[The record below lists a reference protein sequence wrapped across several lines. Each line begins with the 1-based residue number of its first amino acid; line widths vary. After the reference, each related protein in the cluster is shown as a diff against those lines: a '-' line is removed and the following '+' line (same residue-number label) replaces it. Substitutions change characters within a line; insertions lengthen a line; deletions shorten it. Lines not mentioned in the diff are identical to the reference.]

1 MAAVF
6 DFDGVRFQYPENW
19 TLERGEIEGGWS
31 VSVES
36 RDTAFFTLSYHS
48 DERDIAALADSALAA
63 LRDEYPALEADSA
76 LETIA
81 GVPAVGHDVRFISL
95 DLTNTAWI
103 RSLACEDGCVLI
115 LCEIN
120 DLEWAKNGPV
130 LKAICASLTVED

>member
-1 MAAVF
+1 MPAVF
-6 DFDGVRFQYPENW
+6 DKFGIRFQYPENW
-19 TLERGEIEGGWS
+19 ALERGEIEGGWS

-36 RDTAFFTLSYHS
+36 RDTAFFTLSYHRE
-48 DERDIAALADSALAA
+48 ERDIAALADSALAA
-63 LRDEYPALEADSA
+63 LRDEYPALEADPA
-76 LETIA
+76 LETLA

-120 DLEWAKNGPV
+120 DLEWEKNGPV
-130 LKAICASLTVED
+130 LKAICASLTIED